1 MYVMGENRMDLGYLY
16 LATFVVLA
24 LEVVCGR
31 YRGLLTSENVKSTL
45 GSILGNAVTRPIA
58 AIIIAAAIGFAL
70 PTHQGALATTPLY
83 IAFPVVFVIAEFAF
97 YWVHRWS
104 HEGKGHRLDWL
115 WKLHRTHHSG
125 KFMNVVVTTRM
136 NVFWPFVV
144 PTPWVLGVATYLGM
158 EQGAA
163 LTLMTIYGWNLI
175 THANFRWD
183 DVVRRQRFIGP
194 VFRMMEHIVVSPGIH
209 HTHHG
214 YGRDGGN
221 FRNYAV
227 TLSILDWMFGT
238 LHIPHGRPWKY
249 GVPGPQPHWAEDV
262 FFPIVRPAKGKAAVM
277 PADKHMADLT

>member
-1 MYVMGENRMDLGYLY
+1 
-16 LATFVVLA
+16 
-24 LEVVCGR
+24 
-31 YRGLLTSENVKSTL
+31 
-45 GSILGNAVTRPIA
+45 
-58 AIIIAAAIGFAL
+58 
-70 PTHQGALATTPLY
+70 
-83 IAFPVVFVIAEFAF
+83 
-97 YWVHRWS
+97 
-104 HEGKGHRLDWL
+104 
-115 WKLHRTHHSG
+115 
-125 KFMNVVVTTRM
+125 MNVVVTTRM

-158 EQGAA
+158 EKGAA

-238 LHIPHGRPWKY
+238 LHIPQGRPWKY

-262 FFPIVRPAKGKAAVM
+262 FFPIVRPTKGKAAVM
-277 PADKHMADLT
+277 PADKHLADVT

>member
-1 MYVMGENRMDLGYLY
+1 MDLGYLY
-16 LATFVVLA
+16 LATLVVLA

-70 PTHQGALATTPLY
+70 PAQQGALATTPLY
-83 IAFPVVFVIAEFAF
+83 IAFPVVFVIAEFVF

-183 DVVRRQRFIGP
+183 DGVRRHRFVGP

-238 LHIPHGRPWKY
+238 LHIPQGRPWKY

-262 FFPIVRPAKGKAAVM
+262 FFPIVRPSKRKAAAL
-277 PADKHMADLT
+277 PADEHLADHN